1 MAPEPA
7 RLFSGLSGAGLSG
20 AGVGGAVLGA
30 GALAYIGLNDPHR
43 PGSMFPPCPFR
54 LLTGW
59 YCPGCGGLRM
69 THDLLHA
76 DIPAAVSDNVF
87 LLFGLPMLAV
97 WWLWRR
103 SRRRRAFTVPVIVVI
118 SLAAVVWTVVRNIAG
133 FPLVPT
139 MLS

>member
-1 MAPEPA
+1 MVSERT
-7 RLFSGLSGAGLSG
+7 RLNAGI
-20 AGVGGAVLGA
+20 GGAVLGA

-43 PGSMFPPCPFR
+43 PGSLFPSCPFR

-76 DIPAAVSDNVF
+76 DLSAAVTDNVF
-87 LLFGLPMLAV
+87 LLLGLPLLGV

-103 SRRRRAFTVPVIVVI
+103 SRQRPAFTVPVVIVIAVT
-118 SLAAVVWTVVRNIAG
+118 AVVWTVMRNMTG

-139 MLS
+139 VLGS